1 MTDDIIEIE
10 VPYDLDRKS
19 IVLALSNS
27 GYPVYIQERK
37 VPDSYGTRFFVCFN
51 REGKRLTSPALTRRE
66 TKIKWKVRLRI
77 IRGLPYKRVKA

>member
-1 MTDDIIEIE
+1 MTEDIIEIE
-10 VPYDLDRKS
+10 FPYDLDRKS

-51 REGKRLTSPALTRRE
+51 PIMMKYQEDK
-66 TKIKWKVRLRI
+66 K
-77 IRGLPYKRVKA
+77 